1 MTYYDYDPELPGGYQ
16 DADLEMA
23 RLEDSAN
30 HEARLKAK
38 GICAHSNAR
47 GRKMGTAVICL
58 DCGKRFTDFD
68 ELAEERS
75 EILA

>member
-1 MTYYDYDPELPGGYQ
+1 MITTRSYRASFQ
-16 DADLEMA
+16 DADLEMSA
-23 RLEDSAN
+23 LTESAN

-38 GICAHSNAR
+38 GICAHGAAI
-47 GRKMGTAVICL
+47 TYEHAVVCSG
-58 DCGKRFTDFD
+58 CGKHFETWQ